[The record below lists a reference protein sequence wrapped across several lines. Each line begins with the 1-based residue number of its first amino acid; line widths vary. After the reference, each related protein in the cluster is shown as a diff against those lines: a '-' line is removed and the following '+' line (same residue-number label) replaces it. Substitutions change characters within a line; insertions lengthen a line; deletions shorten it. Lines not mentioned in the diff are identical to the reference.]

1 MKVEGSP
8 NKFSMQT
15 SSTIV
20 NVNPSHIHELIG
32 FIGGVIGITLEVP
45 IDVGTF
51 TAILVEHG
59 DALISGAEDSD
70 AEGCFMVL
78 FKDIQLCEDVGA
90 TTKLVE
96 SITFAISRKS
106 EDHHKPNLR
115 LRIMA
120 NL

>member
-1 MKVEGSP
+1 
-8 NKFSMQT
+8 MQT

-20 NVNPSHIHELIG
+20 NVNPTHIHELIG
-32 FIGGVIGITLEVP
+32 FISQTIGVPLEVP
-45 IDVGTF
+45 ADVSTF

-78 FKDIQLCEDVGA
+78 FKDIQLCEDVGV
-90 TTKLVE
+90 TTKLVR
-96 SITFAISRKS
+96 SITTAIAGKI
-106 EDHHKPNLR
+106 DDPHKPHLR